1 MSGIGKKVVEWYEK
15 QGRELAWRETK
26 EPYHVWIAETILQ
39 QTRIQQGVDYYY
51 RFIERFPDIRTLAE
65 ASMDEVLKYWEGL
78 GYYSR
83 ARNLHAAAKQL
94 MNDYD
99 GVFPSHHDELIKL
112 KGVGPYTS
120 RAISSFAFGHAT
132 GVLDGNV
139 MRIMSRLLSDASPIN
154 EQKTRKAW
162 QVIIDEWVADQ
173 DSRDFNHAMMDLGS
187 MICTPKKPGCL
198 ICPLM
203 DDCKAYDQGTIE
215 LYPVKKKIKRNI
227 RFFQFVVLY
236 NEKDEIAVQRRPE
249 KGIWGGLYELP
260 NQEVSREIWL
270 KEEGPAGLIFH
281 HELKHVFTHFDMMI
295 KVYEGPASNWK
306 LSSNIQFIPI
316 EKISIFAFAKAV
328 LKIFERF
335 GF

>member
-1 MSGIGKKVVEWYEK
+1 MSEIGKKVVDWYEK
-15 QGRELAWRETK
+15 QGRELPWRETK
-26 EPYHVWIAETILQ
+26 APYHVWIAETILQ
-39 QTRIQQGVDYYY
+39 QTRIQQGISYYY
-51 RFIERFPDIRTLAE
+51 RFVKRFPDINSLAE
-65 ASMDEVLKYWEGL
+65 ASLDEVLKYWEGL

-94 MNDYD
+94 MTEYD
-99 GVFPSHHDELIKL
+99 GEFPDHHDELIKL

-120 RAISSFAFGHAT
+120 RAISSFSFGNVT

-139 MRIMSRLLSDASPIN
+139 MRVMSRLLSDASPIN

-162 QVIIDEWVADQ
+162 QQIIDEWVSGH
-173 DSRDFNHAMMDLGS
+173 DSRSFNHGMMDLGS
-187 MICTPKKPGCL
+187 TVCTPKKPGCL

-203 DDCKAYDQGTIE
+203 NDCKAYEQGTTE
-215 LYPVKKKIKRNI
+215 LYPIKKKIKRKI
-227 RFFQFVVLY
+227 RYFQFVVLY
-236 NEKDEIAVQRRPE
+236 NEKDEIVVQKRPE
-249 KGIWGGLYELP
+249 KGLWGGLYEIP
-260 NQEVSREIWL
+260 NREVSLEAWQKGEISS
-270 KEEGPAGLIFH
+270 GLTFH

-295 KVYEGPASNWK
+295 KVYEGPASNWE